1 MHREPTRKGSL
12 QALTDGTLTEAD
24 ARQMFES
31 MRWPNGPVCTFPD
44 CGGSE
49 VYRISVAE
57 KTLKSGRY
65 VGPRELFKCKACR
78 RQFSVTKGTIF
89 EDSKIPL
96 RTWLVTMYRMC
107 SSKKSV
113 SARQIEREYGLSHR
127 AAWFMCHRIRWAMTD
142 KNPSPL
148 KGTLE
153 ADETYVG
160 GKPRGHRNAK
170 VKKHPTMSDRIKAS
184 WASKT
189 PVVGVVERG
198 GRVRA
203 AVMPKV
209 TQENVERAIFNAV
222 DRSGSHLMTDEHPV
236 YRNMRNMLPHDVI
249 RHESAYVRG
258 EVHTQ
263 NIESFWAVLKRGL
276 VGTYHHVDAGYL
288 AQYVNEYEFRHN
300 TRQITDAERFLALA
314 SQTEGRVD
322 WYVGKS
328 ASEAKRPDSL
338 NDLL

>member
-1 MHREPTRKGSL
+1 MHREPARKGDL
-12 QALTDGTLTEAD
+12 QILTDGTLTEAD
-24 ARQMFES
+24 ARTMFEG
-31 MRWPNGPVCTFPD
+31 MRWPNGPVCTFAD
-44 CGGSE
+44 CGGAE
-49 VYRISVAE
+49 IYRISVAG
-57 KTLKSGRY
+57 KTLTSGRT

-78 RQFSVTKGTIF
+78 RQFSVTKGTAF

-96 RTWLVTMYRMC
+96 RTWLVVMYRMC

-127 AAWFMCHRIRWAMTD
+127 AAWFMCHRIRFMMAD
-142 KNPSPL
+142 KRPTRL

-160 GKPRGHRNAK
+160 GKLRGHKLHRGQK
-170 VKKHPTMSDRIKAS
+170 MTMREIQIAAMDK
-184 WASKT
+184 KT
-189 PVVGVVERG
+189 PVFGVIERG

-203 AVMPKV
+203 QVMPHV
-209 TQENVERAIFNAV
+209 NRDNVERALFYAIDRQNA
-222 DRSGSHLMTDEHPV
+222 RIMTDEHLV
-236 YRNMRNMLPHDVI
+236 YRNLERMLPHDVI
-249 RHESAYVRG
+249 RHESEYVRG

-263 NIESFWAVLKRGL
+263 GIESFWAILKRGL

-300 TRQITDAERFLALA
+300 TRKVSDAERFRALA

-322 WYVGKS
+322 WYL
-328 ASEAKRPDSL
+328 EKREQSGPWADSP